1 MVSSQAGSHVSKFLN
16 LNISGTKTDV
26 APRQRYDRFPSVGD
40 QIHAT
45 PSFEQAWATP
55 GHILIGFSYKSKE

>member
-1 MVSSQAGSHVSKFLN
+1 M
-16 LNISGTKTDV
+16 DV